1 MSGAAS
7 LPPKSAAEPFAFV
20 EPGTPRVLVPVA
32 WALAWANR
40 AMVGLG
46 MAALLV
52 ASLVLTSSVLSRYF
66 LEASTDW
73 QDETAVFLLVG
84 ATFLASAF
92 VQSIR
97 GHVGIEA
104 VSTFLPKG
112 IDAARRIGV
121 DAMCLAFCTLFAW
134 KSWTLVR
141 EAWVDGMTTN
151 STWGPPLWIPYS
163 LMSLGMTLLS
173 LQILVQLVAGI
184 NRWRGPPA
192 ER

>member
-7 LPPKSAAEPFAFV
+7 LPPKSAAETSAFV
-20 EPGTPRVLVPVA
+20 EPGTPRALVPVA

-46 MAALLV
+46 MVALLV
-52 ASLVLTSSVLSRYF
+52 ASVVLTSSVLSRYF
-66 LEASTDW
+66 PKASTDW

-121 DAMCLAFCTLFAW
+121 DAMCLAFCTLFAR
-134 KSWTLVR
+134 KS
-141 EAWVDGMTTN
+141 
-151 STWGPPLWIPYS
+151 
-163 LMSLGMTLLS
+163 
-173 LQILVQLVAGI
+173 
-184 NRWRGPPA
+184 
-192 ER
+192 